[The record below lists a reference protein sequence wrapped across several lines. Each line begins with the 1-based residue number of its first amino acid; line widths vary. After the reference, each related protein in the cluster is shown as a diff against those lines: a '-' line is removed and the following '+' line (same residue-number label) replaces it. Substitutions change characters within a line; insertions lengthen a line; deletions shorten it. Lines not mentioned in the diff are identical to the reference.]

1 MKLYKLD
8 LLTLLV
14 SLFIFS
20 GCQNENGVGLE
31 VDPATAVN
39 GFTFNGLNVK
49 TQTVTEG
56 VVNTKFLQK
65 HPLGDLNDDI
75 FGQTNASLSVSL
87 KLPSDALTFG
97 IEPVLDSA
105 VLILAYAKEF
115 TGDST
120 TTFKFEVNQLNEKLT
135 ANSDFSNTAGHAFNA
150 TVIGTKTSRVNLKD
164 SVKVTS
170 IVPAGPDVSKALA
183 PHLRI
188 PISASFINENFLNAN
203 KDNFKNNTLFSNFIK
218 GLHISMTKVE
228 SGKAGGITLL
238 DFNSLLKSKLELY
251 YKNKKDSK
259 PDTVVT
265 SFTIEN
271 FIPTPIASTF
281 NHNYDGTAIKTQLEN
296 PAIETDVTFVQSL
309 AGVRTKLSINNLQEL
324 KNKGSIIINKAELV
338 LSVPDGTYNKVASA
352 QRIYLYTTDI
362 AGQRSILPDN
372 VPRSITEFRGL
383 SDLQF
388 GGYYDATNKNYKF
401 IITSYLQ
408 DLLRDKIVPYDL
420 YISAADPS
428 AEAQNA
434 FDPYFASTGRTVL
447 GSGKSTAP
455 FKIKLNVTYTK
466 VN

>member
-39 GFTFNGLNVK
+39 GFTFNSLNVK
-49 TQTVTEG
+49 SQTVTEG
-56 VVNTKFLQK
+56 VINTQFLQK

-120 TTFKFEVNQLNEKLT
+120 TTFKFEVNQLTEKLT

-238 DFNSLLKSKLELY
+238 DFKGALKSKLELY

-408 DLLRDKIVPYDL
+408 DLLTDKIVPYDL
-420 YISAADPS
+420 FISAADPS